1 MKFYIDYLD
10 SEGELARYWTEA
22 LTQEE
27 AEQHL
32 YDDIWDVDVILTI
45 RQK

>member
-10 SEGELARYWTEA
+10 SEGELSHYWTEA
-22 LTQEE
+22 LTREE

-32 YDDIWDVDVILTI
+32 YDDMWDIDVILTI